1 MVELGKSLNKLL
13 NGLEDLGIDAAIP
26 HDMEMDLR
34 HAMDLMDIGDNA
46 SSLKDM
52 SSQPTINHPWPLI
65 SSNSPSTKRKN
76 MYPLRGKED
85 IDAGNEA
92 DDDMTEEFLSN
103 NSPYRNFLKEG
114 GNKQVAQFFKEGLFK
129 CDGKHGVPAN
139 IDDDEDTDADVDDV
153 IDEEE
158 ISNFVDFLQ
167 FATSSDFANENNAS
181 EANTDL
187 MGLAAF
193 ASVAGN
199 VLPESALVELENF
212 NNMDLA
218 NDKHLKDDAFSRLPT
233 MLSLQEPA
241 FDERDIT
248 EKEEANDI
256 ERLLIRTPTFF
267 CRNAN
272 KNSSSNNSK
281 PFYIRTTCSKQ

>member
-1 MVELGKSLNKLL
+1 M
-13 NGLEDLGIDAAIP
+13 
-26 HDMEMDLR
+26 
-34 HAMDLMDIGDNA
+34 
-46 SSLKDM
+46 
-52 SSQPTINHPWPLI
+52 
-65 SSNSPSTKRKN
+65 
-76 MYPLRGKED
+76 
-85 IDAGNEA
+85 
-92 DDDMTEEFLSN
+92 
-103 NSPYRNFLKEG
+103 
-114 GNKQVAQFFKEGLFK
+114 
-129 CDGKHGVPAN
+129 PAN

-212 NNMDLA
+212 NNMALA